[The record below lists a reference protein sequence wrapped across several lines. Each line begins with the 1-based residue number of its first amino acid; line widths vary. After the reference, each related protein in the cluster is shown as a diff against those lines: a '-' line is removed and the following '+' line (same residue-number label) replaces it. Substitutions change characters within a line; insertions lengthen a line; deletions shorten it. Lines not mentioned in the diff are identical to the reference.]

1 MNLDELL
8 KCDKVR
14 CVKTKVDEDL
24 VEGETYKV
32 EGFNDEAIKI
42 VDCNGFSSW
51 HNKSLFEPIP
61 NNDVSKSNSEID
73 ISLDGV
79 DDVNTAEE
87 AENIAD
93 DMNFNGE
100 IDWSSDVVEDG
111 DTVARE
117 V

>member
-1 MNLDELL
+1 MRKFE
-8 KCDKVR
+8 V
-14 CVKTKVDEDL
+14 TII
-24 VEGETYKV
+24 ETLIKKIIV
-32 EGFNDEAIKI
+32 NAVSAEA
-42 VDCNGFSSW
+42 
-51 HNKSLFEPIP
+51 
-61 NNDVSKSNSEID
+61 
-73 ISLDGV
+73 
-79 DDVNTAEE
+79 